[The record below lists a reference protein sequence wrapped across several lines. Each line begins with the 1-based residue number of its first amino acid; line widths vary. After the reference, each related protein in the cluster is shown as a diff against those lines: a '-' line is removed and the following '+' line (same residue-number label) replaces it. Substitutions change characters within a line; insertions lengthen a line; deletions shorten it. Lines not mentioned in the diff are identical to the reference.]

1 MKDVVFVPSNAV
13 VRFIAKF
20 EDYSDAVHPF
30 MFHCHIALHED
41 DGMMGSFRVIDP
53 TTAIQEANGINGI
66 FSISPNPANDLLL
79 IHFENPIP
87 DNVKISVTDIA
98 GKPVQVWTTSSTSN
112 LLQMNT
118 TGWSSGLYI
127 ITLESGSL
135 IESQKLLVQH
145 Q

>member
-1 MKDVVFVPSNAV
+1 VE
-13 VRFIAKF
+13 FITRF
-20 EDYSDAVHPF
+20 EDFADPNVPY
-30 MFHCHIALHED
+30 MYHCHLHPHED

-112 LLQMNT
+112 LLQLNT

-127 ITLESGSL
+127 ITLESGSV
-135 IESQKLLVQH
+135 IETQKLLVQH